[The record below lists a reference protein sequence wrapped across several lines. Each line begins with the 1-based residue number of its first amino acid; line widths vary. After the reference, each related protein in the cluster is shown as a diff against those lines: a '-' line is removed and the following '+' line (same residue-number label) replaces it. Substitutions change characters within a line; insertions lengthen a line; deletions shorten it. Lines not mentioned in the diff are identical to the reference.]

1 MKMGN
6 TSSYWEHDT
15 KSSPKLRS
23 GHRLVTA
30 ARQSGADT
38 TSDDYAAEFL
48 PSGAGPWRMAA
59 SWNAPGLPS
68 ANAPVLVW
76 VVAGFHIV
84 FLVTYGLF
92 LLTIPELWRGS
103 LPVVAH
109 TETFTHLIRSIGI
122 IQLLVGLA
130 FGVGLRRPDYR
141 TVLWTM
147 ASFWLGAHAGLHLW
161 EGMIGIFAPGAIVL
175 DIPTVYLPAIVSAIL
190 VTWAIKSASS
200 RRKRAIAAWRG
211 RTLPFFSR

>member
-1 MKMGN
+1 MKMAD
-6 TSSYWEHDT
+6 TSSNWEHDT
-15 KSSPKLRS
+15 KGSATLRS

-38 TSDDYAAEFL
+38 TSDDCAAE
-48 PSGAGPWRMAA
+48 PRGAGPWRMAA
-59 SWNAPGLPS
+59 SWNAPGLPN
-68 ANAPVLVW
+68 ANAPILVW

-92 LLTIPELWRGS
+92 LLAIPELWHGS
-103 LPVVAH
+103 LPVVAD
-109 TETFTHLIRSIGI
+109 TGIFNHLIRSIGI
-122 IQLLVGLA
+122 IQLLAGLA

-141 TVLWTM
+141 TVLWTTT
-147 ASFWLGAHAGLHLW
+147 SLWLGAHAGLHLW

-175 DIPTVYLPAIVSAIL
+175 DIPTVYLPAIVSAFLAI
-190 VTWAIKSASS
+190 WAIKSASS

-211 RTLPFFSR
+211 RALPFFSR